1 MTFLGMG
8 SLEIIVITLVAF
20 IVMGPQRMIEAAKLI
35 GKTTGELRRLSHG
48 LTNVLEEPLEDT
60 ADNQYHTKAD
70 GYSSG
75 NASPHDAIST
85 ETAIGHEP
93 STFKGPDEVIEND
106 EPDKD
111 S

>member
-8 SLEIIVITLVAF
+8 SLEVIVITLVAF

-35 GKTTGELRRLSHG
+35 GKATGELRRMSHEF
-48 LTNVLEEPLEDT
+48 TNVLEEPLEDT

-70 GYSSG
+70 DYSSG
-75 NASPHDAIST
+75 NAIPHST

-93 STFKGPDEVIEND
+93 SAFKGLDEVVEEND
-106 EPDKD
+106 DPDND

>member
-35 GKTTGELRRLSHG
+35 GKATGELRRMSHG

-70 GYSSG
+70 GHSSA
-75 NASPHDAIST
+75 NAIPHST

-93 STFKGPDEVIEND
+93 RTFKGPDKVIEND
-106 EPDKD
+106 DPDKD
-111 S
+111 L